1 MSVGRDFYIV
11 FRINEH
17 FSDLKEDVDSL
28 GHRMGILG
36 CSTAEMK
43 ISSGC

>member
-28 GHRMGILG
+28 EDV
-36 CSTAEMK
+36 T
-43 ISSGC
+43 